1 MFALYGVLTRYVTF
15 KDSSEIS
22 FFWTGITGAI
32 AITFWGPFFWEPPIG
47 SDWLWMGA
55 LCVSGAFGHYLLI
68 KTFETAEAS
77 AVQPFSYFQLIFASI
92 FGILIFNET
101 ITLKVLIGS
110 SIIILAGIFTLYIE
124 QKKI

>member
-1 MFALYGVLTRYVTF
+1 
-15 KDSSEIS
+15 
-22 FFWTGITGAI
+22 
-32 AITFWGPFFWEPPIG
+32 
-47 SDWLWMGA
+47 MGA

-68 KTFETAEAS
+68 KTFETAVAS